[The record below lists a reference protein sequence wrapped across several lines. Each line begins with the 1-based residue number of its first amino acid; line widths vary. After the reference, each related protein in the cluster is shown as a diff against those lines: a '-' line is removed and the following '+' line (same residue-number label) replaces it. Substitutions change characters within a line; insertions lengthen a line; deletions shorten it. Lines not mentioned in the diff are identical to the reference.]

1 MAVQLPSL
9 LKRQIEAAEAPVLD
23 VVDLVE
29 RETAFHRSPLR
40 GILPDWLI
48 DDSLMLDRHIRE
60 GRFQRS
66 LSLVAGLSSVLSG
79 VEVLTEHYR
88 GSYSQ
93 RIMYS
98 PLILSPALLAA
109 GIWGALSPRAAR
121 TVLPA
126 VSAIT
131 VLDGVTGFAFHV
143 RGIHRKPGGWRN
155 TVFNLVMGPP
165 VLAPLLFALSGYLG
179 LIASLLRPEETPP
192 GTLLA
197 NAGGLTS
204 PRAPWLRLA
213 PRAVKDDV
221 VALEDRAREGRIQQ
235 QLAVAA
241 ALSAML
247 SGFEALY
254 SHYKNN
260 FRFAVQ
266 WTPIIIA
273 PLLCVAGLGAVGSK
287 AVARTVL
294 PIVSLVAML
303 DGAVGSFYHVRG
315 ILRRPGGLKTPIHNL
330 IYGPPSFAPMLFA
343 ASGFLGLL
351 ASLLRRAD

>member
-1 MAVQLPSL
+1 VAVRLPSL
-9 LKRQIEAAEAPVLD
+9 LRRSVEAAEAPVLD
-23 VVDLVE
+23 VADLIEEKTIV
-29 RETAFHRSPLR
+29 HRSRSR
-40 GILPDWLI
+40 GILPAWLV

-60 GRFQRS
+60 GRFQRT
-66 LSLVAGLSSVLSG
+66 LSLIAGLASVLSG
-79 VEVLTEHYR
+79 FEVLTEHYR

-98 PLILSPALLAA
+98 PIILSPALLVA

-126 VSAIT
+126 VSAVT
-131 VLDGVTGFAFHV
+131 VADGVIGFAFHV

-165 VLAPLLFALSGYLG
+165 VLAPLLFAVSGYLG

-192 GTLLA
+192 GTLLS

-204 PRAPWLRLA
+204 PRAPWLRLL
-213 PRAVKDDV
+213 PRTVKDDV
-221 VALEDRAREGRIQQ
+221 VALEGRAREGRMQQ
-235 QLAVAA
+235 QLAAAA
-241 ALSAML
+241 ALSALL

-260 FRFAVQ
+260 FQFKVQ
-266 WTPIIIA
+266 WTPIILA
-273 PLLCVAGLGAVGSK
+273 PLLCVAT
-287 AVARTVL
+287 VAAIWSRAAARVAL
-294 PIVSLVAML
+294 PLVSLVAML
-303 DGAVGSFYHVRG
+303 DGAVGSIYHVRG
-315 ILRRPGGLKTPIHNL
+315 ILRRPGGLRTPIHNL
-330 IYGPPSFAPMLFA
+330 IYGPPSFAPLLFA
-343 ASGFLGLL
+343 ASGFLGLM